1 MTKQFVSLPVV
12 ESSLYLFGGHQ
23 RTVPGGWRFFEQK
36 HQAFELMC
44 IVSGQQKTEIKGL
57 SSYTYGAGDALII
70 SPGTL
75 HTNENASATAEMTY
89 ITFHFNIESL
99 ALKSE
104 IIGNVAN
111 KVLKANTPIAKLAQS
126 TAEEMVADSLRP
138 NLDMEQKKIKI
149 QITLLNFLYGLMA
162 NVKHYQPS
170 NAKYSEREAQ
180 ISRDMATLIEDKID
194 QPEIPDFSFGDICL
208 TLGIS
213 SGYGHRTFKKVYGI
227 TPLHFIEEQKYR
239 KAKLLLGSPENSIE
253 MVAEMLGASSV
264 SNFTKQFKKW
274 AGITPS
280 KYQRQLSGKRSVR
293 NVKDSGYFE

>member
-1 MTKQFVSLPVV
+1 
-12 ESSLYLFGGHQ
+12 
-23 RTVPGGWRFFEQK
+23 
-36 HQAFELMC
+36 
-44 IVSGQQKTEIKGL
+44 
-57 SSYTYGAGDALII
+57 
-70 SPGTL
+70 
-75 HTNENASATAEMTY
+75 
-89 ITFHFNIESL
+89 
-99 ALKSE
+99 
-104 IIGNVAN
+104 
-111 KVLKANTPIAKLAQS
+111 
-126 TAEEMVADSLRP
+126 
-138 NLDMEQKKIKI
+138 
-149 QITLLNFLYGLMA
+149 
-162 NVKHYQPS
+162 
-170 NAKYSEREAQ
+170 
-180 ISRDMATLIEDKID
+180 MATLIEDKID